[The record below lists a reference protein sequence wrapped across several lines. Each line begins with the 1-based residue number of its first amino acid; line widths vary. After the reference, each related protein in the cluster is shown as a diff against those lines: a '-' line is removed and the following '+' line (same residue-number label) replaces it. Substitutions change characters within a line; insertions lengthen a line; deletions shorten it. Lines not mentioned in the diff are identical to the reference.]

1 MTRALWKGW
10 LKLAEVTVPVAL
22 YAAASTSDRV
32 TFHTLNRATGHRIN
46 RQFVDAETG
55 AVVDRD
61 AQVKGYEVAPDDF
74 ILLDPEEIAAAIPDS
89 DKTLTIEHF
98 IPCTAVDDVYFDKPY
113 YLAPASK
120 DAAEPFALLVAGL
133 RARKVAALAQT
144 VLFRRFRT
152 MLIRPNGAGLVGTTL
167 NFDYEVRPAS
177 EALSDAPKVKIEGEM
192 LDLAK
197 HIIDTK
203 KGTFDP
209 ATFDDRYDAALAE
222 LVKAKIEGRKVK
234 PRPAPKV
241 SKQSDLL
248 AALRQSAGVTDPAPK
263 TVKKPARNA
272 PAKKPAADKPAEKP
286 KRKAG

>member
-22 YAAASTSDRV
+22 YAAASTSERI
-32 TFHTLNRATGHRIN
+32 TFHTLNRATGHRIH
-46 RQFVDAETG
+46 RQFIDAETG

-61 AQVKGYEVAPDDF
+61 AQVKGYEVAPDEF
-74 ILLDPEEIAAAIPDS
+74 VIVEPEEIAAAIPDS
-89 DKTLTIEHF
+89 DKTLTIAHF
-98 IPCTAVDDVYFDKPY
+98 IPCNAVDDVYFDKPY
-113 YLAPASK
+113 YLAPSAK
-120 DAAEPFALLVAGL
+120 DAAEPFALLVEGL

-152 MLIRPNGAGLVGTTL
+152 LLIRPNGAGLVGTTL

-177 EALSDAPKVKIEGEM
+177 EALSDGPKIKIAGEM

-209 ATFDDRYDAALAE
+209 AAFDDRYDAALAE
-222 LVKAKIEGRKVK
+222 LVKAKIEGRKIK
-234 PRPAPKV
+234 PKPAPKV

-248 AALRQSAGVTDPAPK
+248 AALRQSAGMTAEAKRPTRK
-263 TVKKPARNA
+263 A
-272 PAKKPAADKPAEKP
+272 PAKKPAEKSEP
-286 KRKAG
+286 QRKAV